1 MKNKIGIISLGCPK
15 NRVDSEVILGQLQKE
30 KYTISDDTSQC
41 DIFII
46 NTCGFIESAKQES
59 IDTILEIA
67 ELKKTAKLKYLIVAG
82 CLAQRYGEELFNSLP
97 EADGII
103 GTDVFPEIVAIIE
116 EIKKGKRV
124 ICTERGE
131 PIKCAYPRVLTTPKH
146 YAYLKIAEGCNNC
159 CSYCIIPKI
168 RGTYKSKPFEAVI
181 EEAKTLAQRG
191 IKELILVAQDTT
203 LYGKDLYG
211 KLRLPELLRE
221 LSKIP
226 GIQWIRLMYMYPNS
240 FTDELIECFASL
252 PKLVK
257 YVDIPLQHASN
268 RVLKEMNRN
277 DTKEDVGNL
286 LKKLRAKVPGIVIRT
301 TFIVGFPGETE
312 QDFQELCDFVEE
324 QKFENAGV
332 FQYSKEEGTF
342 AGGRKDQI
350 AKKIKEKHYNTLM
363 SLQAKISETNNQ
375 KLEGKIFDVIIE
387 GYSEEDKNLA
397 YGRFYGQ
404 APEIDGNIFIENVK
418 NIPVGEFVR
427 VKITQGFAY
436 EIVGELEEVL

>member
-1 MKNKIGIISLGCPK
+1 MKDIIGIISLGCPK
-15 NRVDSEVILGQLQKE
+15 NRVDSEVILGQLQSKN
-30 KYTISDDTSQC
+30 YRISDDVSQC
-41 DIFII
+41 DIIII

-67 ELKKTAKLKYLIVAG
+67 ELKKTAKLKYLLVAG
-82 CLAQRYGEELFNSLP
+82 CLAQRYGEELFSSLP
-97 EADGII
+97 EVDGII
-103 GTDVFPEIVAIIE
+103 GTDVFPEIVGLIE

-124 ICTERGE
+124 MRRERGE

-146 YAYLKIAEGCNNC
+146 YAYLKIAEGCNNY

-181 EEAKTLAQRG
+181 EEAKTLAQSG
-191 IKELILVAQDTT
+191 VKELILVAQDTT

-221 LSKIP
+221 LSKIS

-257 YVDIPLQHASN
+257 YVDIPLQHASD

-277 DTKEDVGNL
+277 DTKKQITNL
-286 LKKLRAKVPGIVIRT
+286 LKKLRSKIPDIVIRT
-301 TFIVGFPGETE
+301 TFIVGFPGETDA
-312 QDFQELCDFVEE
+312 DFQELCDFVKE

-342 AGGRKDQI
+342 AGARKDQI
-350 AKKIKEKHYNTLM
+350 AKRVKEKRYNALM
-363 SLQAKISETNNQ
+363 SLQAKISEMRH
-375 KLEGKIFDVIIE
+375 KELEDKTLDVVIE
-387 GYSEEDKNLA
+387 GYSENDKTLA
-397 YGRFYGQ
+397 FGRSYRE

-418 NIPVGEFVR
+418 NIPVGEIVR

-436 EIVGELEEVL
+436 EIVGELEEV